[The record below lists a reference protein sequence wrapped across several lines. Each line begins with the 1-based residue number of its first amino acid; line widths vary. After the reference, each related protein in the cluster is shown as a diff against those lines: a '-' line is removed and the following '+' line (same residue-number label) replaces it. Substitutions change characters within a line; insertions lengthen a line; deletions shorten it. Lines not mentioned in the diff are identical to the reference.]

1 MYSYLYENILFTN
14 KRDQH
19 CLGKE
24 SALGAIAGGERVVLI
39 KSLISEDALGAQGC
53 QVQLKSSADTFYSN
67 IVCENVYCVMAL
79 LDNFFCISE
88 SGISR
93 EKEVGI

>member
-1 MYSYLYENILFTN
+1 MKTYCLQTN
-14 KRDQH
+14 ETQH

-53 QVQLKSSADTFYSN
+53 QIQLKSSADISP
-67 IVCENVYCVMAL
+67 L
-79 LDNFFCISE
+79 L
-88 SGISR
+88 
-93 EKEVGI
+93 